1 MALNLLPQQ
10 EKLALTW
17 ERWRRL
23 VVFIMRRLVVG
34 IVVLWGMLV
43 AVEFFLDV
51 ESRRLEAILAA
62 DRDSLSSSVVQQLE
76 SRFQKNV
83 STAQTIER
91 LTGAIQPATPQLIE
105 VIGLIPPGADVKS
118 IEYLAPARRIT
129 IRGRAPTRELV
140 LALSDAIRG
149 NPRYVD
155 VTAPSTNLI
164 KPADIDFSFAF
175 TVQEP

>member
-10 EKLALTW
+10 EKLALAW

-23 VVFIMRRLVVG
+23 VIFIVRRLVVG
-34 IVVLWGMLV
+34 AFMLWGMLV

-62 DRDSLSSSVVQQLE
+62 DRDSFSTSAVQQLE

-83 STAQTIER
+83 STAKTIEH
-91 LTGAIQPATPQLIE
+91 LAGAIHPVTPQLTQ
-105 VIGLIPPGADVKS
+105 VIGLIPSGVDIKS
-118 IEYLAPARRIT
+118 IEYLAPVRRVT

-140 LALSDAIRG
+140 LALSDAIRR

-164 KPADIDFSFAF
+164 KPTDIDFSFAF

>member
-10 EKLALTW
+10 EKLTLTW

-23 VVFIMRRLVVG
+23 VVFIVRRLVVG
-34 IVVLWGMLV
+34 IFVLWGMLV

-51 ESRRLEAILAA
+51 EGRRLAVILAA
-62 DRDSLSSSVVQQLE
+62 DRGSLSTSVVQQLE

-83 STAQTIER
+83 STAKTIER
-91 LTGAIQPATPQLIE
+91 LAGAIHPVTPQLTQ
-105 VIGLIPPGADVKS
+105 VIGLIPAGVDIKS
-118 IEYLAPARRIT
+118 IEYLASVRRVT

-140 LALSDAIRG
+140 LALSDAIRK
-149 NPRYVD
+149 NSRYVD

-175 TVQEP
+175 SVEEP

>member
-10 EKLALTW
+10 EKLTLTW

-23 VVFIMRRLVVG
+23 VIFIVRRLVVG

-62 DRDSLSSSVVQQLE
+62 DRDSLSTSVVQQLE
-76 SRFQKNV
+76 SRFQNNV
-83 STAQTIER
+83 STAKTIER
-91 LTGAIQPATPQLIE
+91 LTGASHPVTPQLIE
-105 VIGLIPPGADVKS
+105 VIVLIPSGVDVKS
-118 IEYLAPARRIT
+118 IEYFAPVRRIT

-140 LALSDAIRG
+140 LALSDAIRK
-149 NPRYVD
+149 NSRYVD